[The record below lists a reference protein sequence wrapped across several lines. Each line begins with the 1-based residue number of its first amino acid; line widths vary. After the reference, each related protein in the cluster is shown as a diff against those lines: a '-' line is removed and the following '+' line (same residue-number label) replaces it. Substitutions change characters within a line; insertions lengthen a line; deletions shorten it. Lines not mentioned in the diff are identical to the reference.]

1 MGCGASTATVAMCTG
16 EVSNPREAAFGLV
29 VAICPGQLGPGRMVQ
44 LHHAV
49 HGPLVKSRSR
59 SANRQSTH
67 VWEVAVPLGVQPGEQ
82 LRIALCQ
89 EGTNR
94 YARFERAA
102 AAPGG
107 QVMQI
112 TLPPDY
118 ARDGQPLT
126 VQTPAGTVISVSP
139 PPDAVGG
146 QTFTVQY

>member
-16 EVSNPREAAFGLV
+16 EVSNPREAAFGVV
-29 VAICPGQLGPGRMVQ
+29 VATCPGQLGPGRLVQ

-49 HGPLVKSRSR
+49 HGQLVRHRSMGGG
-59 SANRQSTH
+59 RQHTH
-67 VWEVAVPLGVQPGEQ
+67 VWEIAVPLGVQPGEQ
-82 LRIALCQ
+82 LRITLCQ
-89 EGTNR
+89 EGPNR
-94 YARFERAA
+94 YARVERMAA
-102 AAPGG
+102 QGQ

-118 ARDGQPLT
+118 APDGQPLT

-139 PPDAVGG
+139 PPNAAGG